1 MPRPDQKQFTFR
13 DFQKIVQ
20 HGLVGM
26 TMTNAREDPNEKK
39 KLESWLEDLCTET
52 MQHVEDL
59 GKKTKATS

>member
-1 MPRPDQKQFTFR
+1 MRFTFR

-39 KLESWLEDLCTET
+39 KLETWLEELCTET
-52 MQHVEDL
+52 MRHVQDI
-59 GKKTKATS
+59 GRKKAPTS